1 MRNFTIA
8 LTTVLLLGACSSD
21 TTTSDTTEAS
31 AVETS
36 TTVDTTASTEST
48 TAETTAETTADTT
61 ASTAFADRPYN
72 VFVPSGYDAA
82 TATPLVILLHGYG
95 ASGNIQEFYF
105 NFEPEAEARGFLYV
119 RPDGLVNSVG
129 SQNWNG
135 TPACCDET
143 QTTDDAGYLIHII
156 DEVSAT
162 YNVDQSRV
170 YLVGHSN
177 GGFMSYR
184 MACEYSDRIAAIVS
198 LAGAMFLDPA
208 DCAPSEPVN
217 ILQIH
222 GTDDGTIEFGGGSTP
237 LGEFPSATATVEA
250 WATYN
255 GCTLEPA
262 ALDKRD
268 IEANIEG
275 NETIATEFV
284 GCPAGGAVELW
295 TIPGGSHIPALA
307 PTYASTI
314 FGWLL
319 DHANE

>member
-1 MRNFTIA
+1 MRHLAIPFSA
-8 LTTVLLLGACSSD
+8 ALLLSACVGETKTGD
-21 TTTSDTTEAS
+21 TKSNTTEAS
-31 AVETS
+31 TTS
-36 TTVDTTASTEST
+36 ATATTDAEVSAPSVEST
-48 TAETTAETTADTT
+48 SAETTV
-61 ASTAFADRPYN
+61 SSAFLDRPYD
-72 VFVPSGYDAA
+72 VFVPTGYDEA

-95 ASGNIQEFYF
+95 ASSNIQEFYF

-119 RPDGLVNSVG
+119 RPDGLVNSIG
-129 SQNWNG
+129 NQYWNG
-135 TPACCDET
+135 TPACCDQT
-143 QTTDDAGYLIHII
+143 QATDDSGYLLHII
-156 DEVSAT
+156 DEVSAA

-184 MACEYSDRIAAIVS
+184 MACEHADRIAAIVS

-208 DCAPSEPVN
+208 DCSPSEPVN

-222 GTDDGTIEFGGGSTP
+222 GTDDGTIQFGGGSTP
-237 LGEFPSATATVEA
+237 LGEFPSATTTVET

-255 GCTLEPA
+255 DCTTEPN

-268 IEANIEG
+268 IAANIEG

-284 GCPAGGAVELW
+284 GCPVDGAVELW
-295 TIPGGSHIPALA
+295 TIPGGSHIPLLA
-307 PTYASTI
+307 PTYAATI

-319 DHANE
+319 DHPDE